1 MDNINNSENEFENM
15 NNNSEEPDGE
25 NGGSVSMELYDW
37 VQCFISALVAGILIF
52 RFVFRVITVDGSS
65 MNNTLVN
72 GDKIII
78 TSLFYTPKN
87 GDIVVLKAPD
97 FSDSPLVKRVIA
109 TEGQTVNID
118 FDAGI
123 VYVDGKALEEPYI
136 AQPTYDRE
144 DFTGEV
150 TVPEGCIFVMGDN
163 RNASTDSRT
172 DEIGMID
179 TCEVF
184 GKVQLIIIPGTGQ
197 DNRRNWSRIGSVY

>member
-52 RFVFRVITVDGSS
+52 LFVFRVITVDGSS

-150 TVPEGCIFVMGDN
+150 TVP
-163 RNASTDSRT
+163 
-172 DEIGMID
+172 
-179 TCEVF
+179 
-184 GKVQLIIIPGTGQ
+184 
-197 DNRRNWSRIGSVY
+197 

>member
-52 RFVFRVITVDGSS
+52 LFVFRVITVDGSS